1 MEVKKLNRVNGLKSN
16 KFFIFNA
23 TTSRSLQHRYY
34 KNNDFNP
41 IFLILF
47 VFCCGLFQWS
57 CNGDKNNL
65 TNNNNDSTNITSN
78 NTELIIKSPENL
90 ESFTLGQEIKVASEI
105 PGGLKSDSFTVTL
118 NGVLQTKDISTLN
131 FNLKTDS
138 AKAGNNRIV
147 ISAWVKGKQFINS
160 ISVILRSNIIP
171 QQYSYKIIKKYPHDQ
186 NSYTQGLIYENGFI
200 YEGTGQNGE
209 SMLMKYKLANNE
221 LTQSYNLPQDVF
233 GEGIVISK
241 NHIYQLTWQSHVAYE
256 YEKETFKLINKFDF
270 GTEGWGITNFNEN
283 LIMSDGSYTLYVLS
297 PESFNEIKRIE
308 VYDNVGPVGQLNE
321 LELINGEI
329 YANVYQ
335 TDQIV
340 IINPNNGCITGKI
353 DLTGLLDKTK
363 IKDHDIDVLNGI
375 AWDEKSKRLF
385 LTGKWWPEM
394 YEVQLVKK

>member
-1 MEVKKLNRVNGLKSN
+1 MEIKKLNRSIGLKSN
-16 KFFIFNA
+16 IFFVFNA
-23 TTSRSLQHRYY
+23 TTSRSLQDKYA
-34 KNNDFNP
+34 KNNTP
-41 IFLILF
+41 KSIFLILF
-47 VFCCGLFQWS
+47 VICCGLFQWS
-57 CNGDKNNL
+57 CDGDNNNL
-65 TNNNNDSTNITSN
+65 TNNNNDSTKITSN
-78 NTELIIKSPENL
+78 NTELTIKSPKNL
-90 ESFTLGQEIKVASEI
+90 ESLTIGQEIIVASEI
-105 PGGLKSDSFTVTL
+105 PGDLKPDSFTVTL
-118 NGVLQTKDISTLN
+118 NGILKTKDILSLN
-131 FNLKTDS
+131 FKLKTDS

-160 ISVILRSNIIP
+160 ISIILRSNIIP

-186 NSYTQGLIYENGFI
+186 KSYTQGLIYENGFI
-200 YEGTGQNGE
+200 YEGTGQYGE
-209 SMLMKYKLANNE
+209 SMLIKYKLANNE

-270 GTEGWGITNFNEN
+270 GTEGWGITIYNDY

-297 PESFNEIKRIE
+297 PESFNEIKSIE

-335 TDQIV
+335 TDEIV
-340 IINPNNGCITGKI
+340 IINPNNGCVTGKI
-353 DLTGLLDKTK
+353 NLTGLLDKTK
-363 IKDHDIDVLNGI
+363 IKDHDVDVLNGI
-375 AWDEKSKRLF
+375 AWDEKGKRLF

-394 YEVQLVKK
+394 YEVQIVKK